1 MKFSKQK
8 SGNLQSKADTDGVP
22 MMKKICGCLVL
33 LGWLIGS
40 LFSSAMAATEE
51 EMIDAL
57 SNHFSSVPTMSGEFV
72 QFGPNGE
79 QTGGTFHL
87 QRPGKLRFDYEDP
100 SPLLLISNGKTV
112 GVRNSRLGTWSYIPL
127 RKTPLSLL
135 LGDSLDI
142 EDESIRSVSSE
153 TDITTIVLGDEKIFG
168 DAEITLLFDP
178 ESQDLR
184 QWTIKDAQGKETS
197 VMIYNVEKNVS
208 IPEDLFMLN
217 AAAANRTKAGESD
230 K

>member
-1 MKFSKQK
+1 MRLKFAALAILGSMFL
-8 SGNLQSKADTDGVP
+8 SSQSTA
-22 MMKKICGCLVL
+22 
-33 LGWLIGS
+33 W
-40 LFSSAMAATEE
+40 AATEAD
-51 EMIDAL
+51 MINAL

-87 QRPGKLRFDYEDP
+87 ERPGKLRFDYEDP
-100 SPLLLISNGKTV
+100 SPLLLISNGETV
-112 GVRNSRLGTWSYIPL
+112 GIRNSKLGTWSYIPL
-127 RKTPLSLL
+127 SKTPLKLL
-135 LGDSLDI
+135 LDDHLDI
-142 EDESIRSVSSE
+142 NNNSIRSVKTES
-153 TDITTIVLGDEKIFG
+153 DITTIVLGDERIFG

-208 IPEDLFMLN
+208 IPKKLFVLN
-217 AAAANRTKAGESD
+217 SAAAKRKKNQK
-230 K
+230 